1 MNEAEQRLLLYRSG
15 DRVLGIPLDTVVEV
29 LPAFELTGVPG
40 LHESAVGLVCLR
52 GDILPVIGADIAGS
66 ARPRVLTAQHKFIVV
81 SSGGR
86 MLVLL
91 AEYIDDIIQIPVVPD
106 SDPGYLSDHRGGI
119 DRVVMHGEKM
129 VFVLD
134 MDRLMAAT
142 AYPPSVERPAS
153 VGVRESRAIAL
164 NHHLDT
170 G

>member
-1 MNEAEQRLLLYRSG
+1 MNDAEQRLLLYRSG
-15 DRVLGIPLDTVVEV
+15 DRVLGIPLETVAEV

-40 LHESAVGLVCLR
+40 LHDGVVGLVCLR

-66 ARPRVLTAQHKFIVV
+66 ARAIALTAQHKFIVV
-81 SSGGR
+81 CSGAR
-86 MLVLL
+86 RLVLL
-91 AEYIDDIIQIPVVPD
+91 AEHIDDIIEVSGEAD

-119 DRVVMHGEKM
+119 KRVIMHGEDM

-134 MDRLMAAT
+134 MDRLIAAT
-142 AYPPSVERPAS
+142 EVPPVEEFGTRDE
-153 VGVRESRAIAL
+153 VRETRTLSL